1 MHAKQLDRFR
11 SKLEARREELKQTVS
26 RGNCEGR
33 AVDHLASDPADR
45 ASHSYQKEHLFKE
58 SQNARRMLRLTELA
72 LKRVQEGV
80 FGDCVLC
87 AEEINAKRL
96 AAVPWTQYCLNCQE
110 ELERSKVSHGEGD
123 RLSAQ
128 S

>member
-11 SKLEARREELKQTVS
+11 SKLEARRKELKQAVS

-72 LKRVQEGV
+72 LKRVQEGI
-80 FGDCVLC
+80 FGDCALC

-96 AAVPWTQYCLNCQE
+96 EAVPWTQYCLNCQE
-110 ELERSKVSHGEGD
+110 ELERSNVSHGQDD